1 MEPKISDLLNQ
12 IDTDSKANMIN
23 LNLIPRYIIINVI
36 RDYFPKLGNNDIN
49 VLNILTIYLINYTCI
64 KLNITNIEQWTQN
77 NNRDIKAVINL
88 LLPYI
93 DDKDNG
99 YLLKNLTDL
108 NHLYYF
114 SNTSSISDD
123 IKYES
128 RDKILNKYYKYGN
141 MGIGLLK
148 NTNNE
153 LFQNNGDKIIYK
165 LIHHNFIALLKT
177 ISIINGKLYVNWI
190 NIEPLNL
197 NNYKN
202 SQLYITTNNNKPTV
216 FTVNNFINTELE
228 FNYNGL
234 WVGDIYNVLVNKYYY
249 QAKKIKWLIFP
260 YEYHHIRGGI
270 NRQYLIQYLFSYLT
284 PNFSNN
290 VNFTTRRYEELINND
305 TKYHFI
311 QNLKNIATIFR
322 NNIGNNDPDIGIM
335 FDVFKYFLTYLYNN
349 YEFKKDLLK
358 TLDMNKFSMFD
369 INNLDDEEKDND
381 FTIPID
387 KYIRQNNISELLD
400 YIIFCIDTHKKINFT
415 KHLWNFINDY
425 SQLLKHS
432 VYGKFL
438 FDENGLTQNYYY
450 NYIGP
455 NKINNTVLNLKNI
468 YNICKSLSHNTTN
481 GIWTPNDRN
490 YISLNFQMKQEFFN
504 NLINGNGWISLS
516 GNLARQKRFIG
527 SRFIGS
533 NYITELNNI
542 LAKFREVYLDLVF
555 EELVVTGI
563 LSEFNVDIDQTNEAK
578 YPLGYT
584 AIKKYR
590 KTKLQEKFNNNPQW
604 NDSYYYVTNDKYSKL
619 KLRIEN
625 KEQYPKYTEEN
636 YFKCLI
642 EENDWYKFY
651 AMDWLC
657 QFNFFHH
664 YLNHQVLYITGATGQ
679 GKSTQ
684 VPKLLLYAMKMLD
697 YKENGKIICTQPRI
711 PPTIGNSDR
720 ISFELGVPMIELSNN
735 SDEKIKT
742 NNYYIQFKYQMDAH
756 TNVNIHYNSLQI
768 CTDGT
773 LYEQLRSNPT
783 MMKQIKHINS
793 RTNQETT
800 LYIDK
805 NIYDIIIID
814 EAHEHNVNM
823 DLILTL
829 ARQTC
834 YMNNSIKLIIV
845 SATMDDDEPI
855 YRRYYKYINDNLAY
869 PLKCPFRHPILT
881 TINNFFPRAEYMDRR
896 YHISPPGATT
906 QYTVDEH
913 YLDKDLDVYTNNI
926 LDEKKSA
933 EIAQLK
939 SYEYIVDICKKSS
952 NGNLLFFANGQRE
965 IIDAVKYL
973 NEKLPVE
980 CIAIPYFSEINQKYK
995 DIIAKIG
1002 STINKIKNKKTNI
1015 YNEWS
1020 PVFIEDKT
1028 VQDNI
1033 YKRAVIIATNVAEA
1047 SVTIDNLL
1055 YVVDNGY
1062 AKVNKYIP
1070 ELNATNLVIEKIS
1083 ESSRVQRRGRVGRIN
1098 SGTVYY
1104 MYTKNARKH
1113 IKSKYKIT
1121 QENISQSFMK
1131 LLESLKDLLKNKRI
1145 NIEDIMI
1152 PHVRKNE
1159 YIVDNDYNPN
1169 IYNNVRQIIDFNT
1182 GVRMIVSG
1190 TYLADSNYMNIIK
1203 NKYFIRNF
1211 LVDYI
1216 QNTQIYYSDD
1226 PNYYNLYNNIAYKNT
1241 IDFKNETPYMFI
1253 MTHLGISFPTLID
1266 NYCNFYLIH
1275 PFENNITRNIFNN
1288 IISYSNKNT
1297 NIIPYENYVYLLS
1310 SIINNYYIANI
1321 KCNNLYQTDTDIKN
1335 IKDCFFIKTELGDF
1349 INDLTKEANLTQY
1362 LELNEKD
1369 IISLISAK
1377 ALNCFV
1383 DVFEIIIFL
1392 ITINKSLTNL
1402 ISRNIKF
1409 DKFYKLY
1416 NCSENHSDIL
1426 FIYKIIQKF
1435 KREFPNLFN
1444 FNKTYDSEI
1453 NDILNDFITNYKEC
1467 INNNNRPE
1475 PKKTFING
1483 IIWNKLTNLYVN
1495 NKLDINNSNIIRQY
1509 NIKINV
1515 VEKYKSKII
1524 EWCNNNY
1531 LNSDIMINFIEKLE
1545 ENKEVYDLINTD
1557 EINDNIEK
1565 ISSNF
1570 LKTNNINNKEECIIK
1585 SFIYGNSDKIAFK
1598 LSTNDTKYKTKISK
1612 NIIDAKYQ
1620 EIQYYT
1626 NTLSGKSY
1634 TVLLYLNSIIKDISS
1649 NILEFSLV
1657 NRVDP
1662 KWLLDT
1668 NILLVNPLN
1677 YNKNK
1682 MSGDAY
1688 ERLIETIDNNWNLN
1702 NFIWNNDKFP
1712 ILSYFC
1718 KNIKNLLR
1726 IYTT

>member
-1 MEPKISDLLNQ
+1 MEPRINDLLTQ
-12 IDTDSKANMIN
+12 IDNDFKANRIN
-23 LNLIPRYIIINVI
+23 LNIVTESIIINVI
-36 RDYFPKLGNNDIN
+36 RDYFPKLGDNDIN
-49 VLNILTIYLINYTCI
+49 VLNVLVVYLINYTCI
-64 KLNITNIEQWTQN
+64 KLNINNIEQWTQN

-93 DDKDNG
+93 DDKDNS

-108 NHLYYF
+108 NHLYYS
-114 SNTSSISDD
+114 SNTRNIPDD
-123 IKYES
+123 IKYDS
-128 RDKILNKYYKYGN
+128 RDEILNKYFKYGN

-148 NTNNE
+148 NIDNN

-165 LIHHNFIALLKT
+165 IIHHNFIALLKT
-177 ISIINGKLYVNWI
+177 LSIINGKLYINWI

-202 SQLYITTNNNKPTV
+202 SQLYNTTINNKPTI
-216 FTVNNFINTELE
+216 FTVDTFINTEID

-234 WVGDIYNVLVNKYYY
+234 WVGDIYNILVNKYYY

-260 YEYHHIRGGI
+260 YEYNIRGGV

-284 PNFSNN
+284 PNFTNN
-290 VNFTTRRYEELINND
+290 IDFAKRRYEFIDDD
-305 TKYHFI
+305 TKYYFI
-311 QNLKNIATIFR
+311 QNLKTMADIFR
-322 NNIGNNDPDIGIM
+322 NNIGNNSPDISIM

-349 YEFKKDLLK
+349 YEFKKNLIK
-358 TLDMNKFSMFD
+358 TNDMTNFRMFN
-369 INNLDDEEKDND
+369 INNLDDEEKEND
-381 FTIPID
+381 FTVPLD
-387 KYIRQNNISELLD
+387 RYIRRNNISELLD
-400 YIIFCIDTHKKINFT
+400 YIILCIERIKDVDFAKQV
-415 KHLWNFINDY
+415 WNFINDY
-425 SQLLKHS
+425 SHLLEHS
-432 VYGKFL
+432 VYGKFI

-455 NKINNTVLNLKNI
+455 NKINNNVLNLKNI

-481 GIWTPNDRN
+481 GVWTPNDRH
-490 YISLNFQMKQEFFN
+490 YISLNFQMKQAFFN

-516 GNLARQKRFIG
+516 GNLARQKRFIVY
-527 SRFIGS
+527 
-533 NYITELNNI
+533 NYNYELNNI
-542 LAKFREVYLDLVF
+542 LAKFREVYLELVF

-563 LSEFNVDIDQTNEAK
+563 LSDFKIDIKQTNEAK
-578 YPLGYT
+578 YPLGYN

-590 KTKLQEKFNNNPQW
+590 KKKLEEKFDNNPQW
-604 NDSYYYVTNDKYSKL
+604 ADSYYYVTNDKYSKL

-657 QFNFFHH
+657 QINFFHH

-720 ISFELGVPMIELSNN
+720 ISFELGVPMLELSNT

-742 NNYYIQFKYQMDAH
+742 SNYYIQYKYQLDAH
-756 TNVNIHYNSLQI
+756 TNENIHYNSLQI

-773 LYEQLRSNPT
+773 LYEQLKSNPT
-783 MMKQIKHINS
+783 LMKQIIHID
-793 RTNQETT
+793 RHNQEKT
-800 LYIDK
+800 LYIDT
-805 NIYDIIIID
+805 NMYDIMIID

-834 YMNNSIKLIIV
+834 YMNNSVKLIIV

-869 PLKCPFRHPILT
+869 PLKCPFRHPILR
-881 TINNFFPRAEYMDRR
+881 TINNFFPRTEYMDRR

-913 YLDKDLDVYTNNI
+913 YLDKDLDIYINNK

-933 EIAQLK
+933 DLAQLK
-939 SYEYIVDICKKSS
+939 SYEYIIDICKKSS
-952 NGNLLFFANGQRE
+952 NGNLLFFANGQKE
-965 IIDAVKYL
+965 IIEAVKYL
-973 NEKLPVE
+973 NEKLPIE
-980 CIAIPYFSEINQKYK
+980 CIAIPYFSEMNQKYK

-1002 STINKIKNKKTNI
+1002 TTINKIKNKKTNI

-1020 PVFIEDKT
+1020 ATFIEDKT

-1062 AKVNKYIP
+1062 AKVNKYVP
-1070 ELNATNLVIEKIS
+1070 ELNTTNLVIEKIS

-1121 QENISQSFMK
+1121 QENISQAFMK
-1131 LLESLKDLLKNKRI
+1131 LLESLKELLKNRRI
-1145 NIEDIMI
+1145 NIEDIMN
-1152 PHVRKNE
+1152 PHVRRNE

-1169 IYNNVRQIIDFNT
+1169 IYKNVRQIIDFNT
-1182 GVRMIVSG
+1182 GIVVPQG
-1190 TYLADSNYMNIIK
+1190 LYLADSNYMNIIK

-1211 LVDYI
+1211 LIDYVH
-1216 QNTQIYYSDD
+1216 NTQIYYSDD

-1253 MTHLGISFPTLID
+1253 MTHLGISFPSLID

-1288 IISYSNKNT
+1288 IIKYDNKIT
-1297 NIIPYENYVYLLS
+1297 NIVPYEKYVYLLS

-1321 KCNNLYQTDTDIKN
+1321 KCNNLYQTDTDIRN

-1349 INDLTKEANLTQY
+1349 INDLTKEANLTKY

-1369 IISLISAK
+1369 IISLIAAK
-1377 ALNCFV
+1377 ALNCFI

-1435 KREFPNLFN
+1435 KKEFPILFS
-1444 FNKTYDSEI
+1444 FNKKYDSEI
-1453 NDILNDFITNYKEC
+1453 NDILNDFISNYKYC
-1467 INNNNRPE
+1467 INNNIRPE
-1475 PKKTFING
+1475 PRKTFING

-1495 NKLDINNSNIIRQY
+1495 NKLDINNANIIRQY
-1509 NIKINV
+1509 SIKIFV
-1515 VEKYKSKII
+1515 IEKYKTKII
-1524 EWCNNNY
+1524 EWCDNNY
-1531 LNSDIMINFIEKLE
+1531 LNSDIMIKFIEKLE

-1557 EINDNIEK
+1557 DINKNIDK

-1585 SFIYGNSDKIAFK
+1585 SFLYGNSDKIAFK

-1626 NTLSGKSY
+1626 NTLTSKSY
-1634 TVLLYLNSIIKDISS
+1634 TILLYLNSMIKDTS

-1657 NRVDP
+1657 TRIDP

-1668 NILLVNPLN
+1668 NILLINPLN
-1677 YNKNK
+1677 FNKSK

-1702 NFIWNNDKFP
+1702 NFIWNSDEFP

-1726 IYTT
+1726 IYSNK

>member
-1 MEPKISDLLNQ
+1 MEPRINDLLNQ
-12 IDTDSKANMIN
+12 IDNDYKAKRIN
-23 LNLIPRYIIINVI
+23 LTFVAAPIIHNVI
-36 RDYFPKLGNNDIN
+36 RDYFPKLGDNDIN
-49 VLNILTIYLINYTCI
+49 VLNVLVVYLINCI
-64 KLNITNIEQWTQN
+64 CSKLNVNTIDQWTQN

-93 DDKDNG
+93 DDKDNS
-99 YLLKNLTDL
+99 YLLKNLIDL
-108 NHLYYF
+108 NHLYYS
-114 SNTSSISDD
+114 SNTRNISDD
-123 IKYES
+123 IKNYS
-128 RDKILNKYYKYGN
+128 RDEILNKYFKYGN
-141 MGIGLLK
+141 MGIGLIK
-148 NTNNE
+148 NTDNN

-165 LIHHNFIALLKT
+165 IIHHNFIALLKT
-177 ISIINGKLYVNWI
+177 LSIINGKLYINWI

-197 NNYKN
+197 TNYKN
-202 SQLYITTNNNKPTV
+202 SQIYINTNNIKPTAI
-216 FTVNNFINTELE
+216 TVDTFINTELN
-228 FNYNGL
+228 FNYKGL

-260 YEYHHIRGGI
+260 YEYNNGTDITKK
-270 NRQYLIQYLFSYLT
+270 YLIQYLFSYLT
-284 PNFSNN
+284 QNFSNN
-290 VNFTTRRYEELINND
+290 IDFARTRYEFIDDN

-311 QNLKNIATIFR
+311 QNLNNRANNLR
-322 NNIGNNDPDIGIM
+322 NNIKNNTPQNNIE

-358 TLDMNKFSMFD
+358 TINTNVFNIFD
-369 INNLDDEEKDND
+369 INNLDEEDENTD
-381 FTIPID
+381 FIINIDRTIR
-387 KYIRQNNISELLD
+387 KNNISQLLD
-400 YIIFCIDTHKKINFT
+400 HIINCINTNKEIDFT
-415 KHLWNFINDY
+415 KHVWTFIYDY
-425 SQLLKHS
+425 VQLLKHS

-438 FDENGLTQNYYY
+438 FDDNQLKDNYYY
-450 NYIGP
+450 YTYLD
-455 NKINNTVLNLKNI
+455 NTRLVNDSLNLKNI
-468 YNICKSLSHNTTN
+468 YNICKSLSHTTEN
-481 GIWTPNDRN
+481 NIWVAHDKN
-490 YISLNFQMKQEFFN
+490 YISLNLLSKQTFFY
-504 NLINGNGWISLS
+504 NLIRGNTWISLQ
-516 GNLARQKRFIG
+516 GNLARQKRI
-527 SRFIGS
+527 
-533 NYITELNNI
+533 NYNYDNELNNI
-542 LAKFREVYLDLVF
+542 LTKFREIYLELVF

-563 LSEFNVDIDQTNEAK
+563 LSEFKVDINQTNEAK
-578 YPLGYT
+578 YPLGYS

-590 KTKLQEKFNNNPQW
+590 KKKLQDKFNNNPQW
-604 NDSYYYVTNDKYSKL
+604 ADSYYYVTNDKYSKL

-625 KEQYPKYTEEN
+625 KEQYPKYTEET

-657 QFNFFHH
+657 QINFFHH

-720 ISFELGVPMIELSNN
+720 ISFELGVPMLELSNY
-735 SDEKIKT
+735 STDKIKT
-742 NNYYIQFKYQMDAH
+742 NNYYVQYKYQTDSH
-756 TNVNIHYNSLQI
+756 INENILYNSLQI

-773 LYEQLRSNPT
+773 LYEQIKSNPT
-783 MMKQIKHINS
+783 MLKQIKQINR
-793 RTNQETT
+793 RTNNEETT
-800 LYIDK
+800 YVDR

-834 YMNNSIKLIIV
+834 YMNNSIKLIRV

-855 YRRYYKYINDNLAY
+855 YRRYYRYINDNLAY

-881 TINNFFPRAEYMDRR
+881 TIDNFFPRTEYMDRR

-913 YLDKDLDVYTNNI
+913 YLDKDVDVYKNGI

-939 SYEYIVDICKKSS
+939 AYEYIVNICKKSS
-952 NGNLLFFANGQRE
+952 NGNLLFFANGQKE
-965 IIDAVKYL
+965 IIEAVKYL
-973 NEKLPVE
+973 NENLPVE
-980 CIAIPYFSEINQKYK
+980 CIAIPYFSEMNQKYK

-1002 STINKIKNKKTNI
+1002 TTINKIKNKKTNI

-1020 PVFIEDKT
+1020 PTFIEDKT

-1062 AKVNKYIP
+1062 AKVNKYVP
-1070 ELNATNLVIEKIS
+1070 EVNATNLIIEKIS

-1104 MYTKNARKH
+1104 MYTKNARKQ

-1131 LLESLKDLLKNKRI
+1131 LLESLKELLKNKRI
-1145 NIEDIMI
+1145 NIEDIMT
-1152 PHVRKNE
+1152 PRVRKNE
-1159 YIVDNDYNPN
+1159 YLVDNDYNPN
-1169 IYNNVRQIIDFNT
+1169 IYNNIRKIIDFNT
-1182 GVRMIVSG
+1182 GVMAPTG
-1190 TYLADSNYMNIIK
+1190 PYLVDSNYINIIK
-1203 NKYFIRNF
+1203 GKYFIRNF
-1211 LVDYI
+1211 LIDYV

-1226 PNYYNLYNNIAYKNT
+1226 PNYHNIYNDIAYKNT

-1288 IISYSNKNT
+1288 IIKYNDQITNT
-1297 NIIPYENYVYLLS
+1297 VPYDKYVYLLS

-1321 KCNNLYQTDTDIKN
+1321 KCNNLYQTDIDIKRL
-1335 IKDCFFIKTELGDF
+1335 KECFFIKTELGDF
-1349 INDLTKEANLTQY
+1349 INDLTKESNLTKY
-1362 LELNEKD
+1362 LEISDKD
-1369 IISLISAK
+1369 IITLIASK
-1377 ALNCFV
+1377 TLNCFN

-1392 ITINKSLTNL
+1392 VVINKSSTNL
-1402 ISRNIKF
+1402 IARNIKF

-1426 FIYKIIQKF
+1426 FMYKIIQKF
-1435 KREFPNLFN
+1435 KREFPNLFTFDKNYDDEIIILQN
-1444 FNKTYDSEI
+1444 FKDMY
-1453 NDILNDFITNYKEC
+1453 NYC
-1467 INNNNRPE
+1467 TINNIRQEPNN
-1475 PKKTFING
+1475 FING
-1483 IIWNKLTNLYVN
+1483 TLWNKLVQLLVN
-1495 NKLDINNSNIIRQY
+1495 NKLNTNYKSIIRDY
-1509 NIKINV
+1509 NIKTYNTI
-1515 VEKYKSKII
+1515 EKYKNSII

-1531 LNSDIMINFIEKLE
+1531 INSDIMINFIEKLE
-1545 ENKEVYDLINTD
+1545 ANKEVYDLINSQ
-1557 EINDNIEK
+1557 EINNKIDNIS
-1565 ISSNF
+1565 INF
-1570 LKTNNINNKEECIIK
+1570 LKNNNINNKEECILR
-1585 SFIYGNSDKIAFK
+1585 SFLYGNSEKIAFK
-1598 LSTNDTKYKTKISK
+1598 LSTSDTEYKTKVST
-1612 NIIDAKYQ
+1612 NIINAKCQ
-1620 EIQYYT
+1620 EIQYYKNTFT
-1626 NTLSGKSY
+1626 NNSY
-1634 TVLLYLNSIIKDISS
+1634 TVLLYLNSIIKE
-1649 NILEFSLV
+1649 NNVLEFSLV
-1657 NRVDP
+1657 NRIDP

-1668 NILLVNPLN
+1668 NILIVNPFNLN
-1677 YNKNK
+1677 L
-1682 MSGDAY
+1682 SGDSY
-1688 ERLIETIDNNWNLN
+1688 NRFSEIIKNNWRLN
-1702 NFIWNNDKFP
+1702 NFIWNTEQFP
-1712 ILSYFC
+1712 VLSYFC
-1718 KNIKNLLR
+1718 KNIKYLLR
-1726 IYTT
+1726 NYNSNY